1 MSDPNVFTAQLKES
15 GLDGSAIFEAT
26 QDMKIK
32 AELIQ
37 LTSGCV
43 ERGVFG
49 LPSFFIG
56 DEMFF
61 GKDRIRD
68 ILDLVQF

>member
-1 MSDPNVFTAQLKES
+1 
-15 GLDGSAIFEAT
+15 
-26 QDMKIK
+26 MKIK